1 MNLMQRLLWTAAGT
15 IALVGLQ
22 ISSRPIAPKVSQDAS
37 QIFDSTLFDKILS
50 EQSAS
55 LFGGIPSAEAKAVR
69 YVPPSRRGAPARTQ
83 GGGSR
88 GCDLESV
95 PVTLLAPPDH
105 VGMTTEAHPKLF
117 WYSAKDSILP
127 MQISLVEPGVSEPL
141 WVTQV
146 PTGPAGFNYIQ
157 IPATV
162 PDLVAG
168 RRYRWTVT
176 RLCNVRRPSNNTYAR
191 GWIERVASDPI
202 AGAVKSLSITDR
214 VNAYAEA
221 GLWYNAVTEAVG
233 NPQISDPDD
242 RSLILSLLEQGGL
255 TGIVLQEQKRLNRQ
269 AKVLPIGSSTLLPTV
284 PSTKLPIRTLNPSQP

>member
-22 ISSRPIAPKVSQDAS
+22 ISSRPIASKVSQV
-37 QIFDSTLFDKILS
+37 FDRMIT
-50 EQSAS
+50 EQSAH
-55 LFGGIPSAEAKAVR
+55 LLGGILSAEAKAVR

-88 GCDLESV
+88 GCELESV

-105 VGMTTEAHPKLF
+105 VGMTTEAHPTLF
-117 WYSAKDSILP
+117 WYSAQDSILP

-146 PTGPAGFNYIQ
+146 PTGSAGFNSIQ
-157 IPATV
+157 IPHTV

-168 RRYRWTVT
+168 RRYRWSIT

-191 GWIERVASDPI
+191 GWIERVASNPI
-202 AGAVKSLSITDR
+202 AGTVKTLSITDR

-233 NPQISDPDD
+233 NTQVNDPKN
-242 RSLILSLLEQGGL
+242 RSLILSLLEQSGL
-255 TGIVLQEQKRLNRQ
+255 TGIVLQEQKRMSRQ
-269 AKVLPIGSSTLLPTV
+269 ATVSPILLPVLPTALPTRIQT
-284 PSTKLPIRTLNPSQP
+284 PNPSQP

>member
-1 MNLMQRLLWTAAGT
+1 MNLTQRLIWTAAGT

-37 QIFDSTLFDKILS
+37 PIFDPMLS
-50 EQSAS
+50 EQSAR
-55 LFGGIPSAEAKAVR
+55 LFGGLPSAEAKAVR

-88 GCDLESV
+88 GCELESV

-157 IPATV
+157 IPSTV
-162 PDLVAG
+162 PDLVTG

-191 GWIERVASDPI
+191 GWIERVASDPLS
-202 AGAVKSLSITDR
+202 GTVKSLSINDR

-233 NPQISDPDD
+233 SPQPPDSED

-255 TGIVLQEQKRLNRQ
+255 TGIVVQEQKRLSHQ
-269 AKVLPIGSSTLLPTV
+269 EMVLPAVSPTV
-284 PSTKLPIRTLNPSQP
+284 LPNPIRTLNLSQP

>member
-1 MNLMQRLLWTAAGT
+1 MNLMQRLIWTAAGT

-37 QIFDSTLFDKILS
+37 PIFNLTFS
-50 EQSAS
+50 EQSTRF
-55 LFGGIPSAEAKAVR
+55 FGGLPSAEAKAVR

-88 GCDLESV
+88 GCELESV

-157 IPATV
+157 IPSTV
-162 PDLVAG
+162 PDLITG

-191 GWIERVASDPI
+191 GWIERVASDPLSRT
-202 AGAVKSLSITDR
+202 VKSLSITDR

-233 NPQISDPDD
+233 SPQPSDSED

-255 TGIVLQEQKRLNRQ
+255 TGIVTQEQKRLSRQ
-269 AKVLPIGSSTLLPTV
+269 EKVLPTVSPTV
-284 PSTKLPIRTLNPSQP
+284 RPARTLNLSQP